1 MLGRTGKQFLLY
13 YVLFFL
19 CLVLLFIPVYHI
31 NLSMVSRAYLDAAGA
46 LLETGLS
53 NFEEDIGHLETL
65 AQNAYANPRFRR
77 LSYIGGELAVADY
90 YYAIPLV
97 DDFKRYFAAAGM
109 VADCGIVWASGIVLS
124 SKRIYFPGEDFYPR
138 YFMQEGVSSL
148 GEWIEQEPAG
158 YSIGGFTGQGKFVTL
173 EGIYEGIALRVGF
186 SGNLPQKQPAF
197 FFATLEKN
205 YILSRLAT
213 NEVLRDGRIRLREP
227 GGRILIDNLGQEQ
240 EAREED
246 DIVSVEMAGRKRGFR
261 AELDIPKA
269 VFSRRLLPFKRL
281 AGVFAFFYILSGALL
296 SVFFAQ
302 RNAKPVRE
310 IVNDVLNFGSRQVL
324 DRNPEDFKNDYKYI
338 QHFLSKAGN
347 DYDSFKAR
355 LSRQEELQRENL
367 FERLL
372 HGLVY
377 SDAVYQTVREY
388 FPDFPFPFRIAAIAL
403 PNMEDAI
410 LAVYTMRQAMIQD
423 IIKPHIPPSG
433 YAHFSGNMLVLLLP
447 DEDEET
453 LPDRLRRLNA
463 DLRAKLN
470 ADCRIALS
478 GKAADIRGIHQE
490 FYLVRHLLRLP
501 RGLAEGDILRNENVS
516 SLSFPIELLDASRLY
531 ELILHGEESKSVDF
545 INNMF
550 YEMCRLGYADEND
563 IQQLF
568 FLYRRILLQIVKDL
582 ELDISKEEIIP
593 AYDSREE
600 LSFLFARVAESIRK
614 ICGIINSRREGRETG
629 LERSVIGYIDENITN
644 TNLYTRMVTGCFHIS
659 ENRLQ
664 NIIRRWTGKS
674 FLEYVEFKRMRLAR
688 EMLLKTS
695 KPVSQITGE
704 CGYSSENSFYKAFR
718 RFYGMPPSEL
728 RPK

>member
-1 MLGRTGKQFLLY
+1 
-13 YVLFFL
+13 
-19 CLVLLFIPVYHI
+19 
-31 NLSMVSRAYLDAAGA
+31 
-46 LLETGLS
+46 
-53 NFEEDIGHLETL
+53 LETL
-65 AQNAYANPRFRR
+65 AQSAYTNPKFRR
-77 LSYIGGELAVADY
+77 LSYIEEELTIADY

-97 DDFKRYFAAAGM
+97 DDFKRYFTAAGM
-109 VADCGIVWASGIVLS
+109 VADCGIVWTSGIVLS
-124 SKRIYFPGEDFYPR
+124 SKRIYFPGENFYPR
-138 YFMQEGVSSL
+138 YFMQEGVPSW
-148 GEWIEQEPAG
+148 GEWIKQEPAR
-158 YSIGGFTGQGKFVTL
+158 YSISNFVAQAKFVTL
-173 EGIYEGIALRVGF
+173 EGIYEGIALRVNF
-186 SGNLPQKQPAF
+186 SGGLPQKQPVF

-213 NEVLRDGRIRLREP
+213 NEVLRDGRLRLREP
-227 GGRILIDNLGQEQ
+227 GGRILIDSLGQEK
-240 EAREED
+240 ETEGGSN

-269 VFSRRLLPFKRL
+269 VFSQRLLPFKRL

-296 SVFFAQ
+296 SIFFAQ

-347 DYDSFKAR
+347 DYDSFKTQ

-388 FPDFPFPFRIAAIAL
+388 FPDFPSPFRIAAIAL

-433 YAHFSGNMLVLLLP
+433 YAHFSGNTLVLLLP
-447 DEDEET
+447 DEGEDT
-453 LPDRLRRLNA
+453 LSERLGRLNA

-478 GKAADIRGIHQE
+478 GKAADIRSIHEE

-501 RGLAEGDILRNENVS
+501 RGLTEGDILRNGNVS
-516 SLSFPIELLDASRLY
+516 PLSFPIELLDASRLY

-545 INNMF
+545 INSMF
-550 YEMCRLGYADEND
+550 YELCRLGHADEND

-568 FLYRRILLQIVKDL
+568 FLYRRILLQIVNDL

-600 LSFLFARVAESIRK
+600 LSFLFARVAESIRR
-614 ICGIINSRREGRETG
+614 ICGIINSRREGRET
-629 LERSVIGYIDENITN
+629 EFEKSVIKYIDENITN
-644 TNLYTRMVTGCFHIS
+644 TGLYTKMVTGSFHIS

-688 EMLLKTS
+688 EMLLKTP
-695 KPVSQITGE
+695 KPISQITGE

>member
-19 CLVLLFIPVYHI
+19 CLVVLFIPVYHI
-31 NLSMVSRAYLDAAGA
+31 NLSMVSRTYLDAAGA
-46 LLETGLS
+46 FLETGLS

-65 AQNAYANPRFRR
+65 AQSAYNNPKFRR
-77 LSYIGGELAVADY
+77 LSYIGEDLTIADY
-90 YYAIPLV
+90 YYTSSLV
-97 DDFKRYFAAAGM
+97 EDFKRYFAAAGM
-109 VADCGIVWASGIVLS
+109 VADCGIVWTSGIVLS
-124 SKRIYFPGEDFYPR
+124 SKRIYFPGENFYPG
-138 YFMQEGVSSL
+138 YFMQEGVSSW
-148 GEWIEQEPAG
+148 EDWIKQEPAG
-158 YSIGGFTGQGKFVTL
+158 YSVSGFVAQARFVTL
-173 EGIYEGIALRVGF
+173 ERTYEGVALRISF
-186 SGNLPQKQPAF
+186 SGGLPRKQPAF
-197 FFATLEKN
+197 FFATLEKS

-227 GGRILIDNLGQEQ
+227 GGSILIDSLGQEK
-240 EAREED
+240 ETGGRD
-246 DIVSVEMAGRKRGFR
+246 GMVLVEMAGRKRGFR
-261 AELDIPKA
+261 VELDIPNA

-281 AGVFAFFYILSGALL
+281 AVAFAFVYILSGVLL
-296 SVFFAQ
+296 SIFFAQ
-302 RNAKPVRE
+302 RNAKPIRE
-310 IVNDVLNFGSRQVL
+310 IVKDVLNFGSRQVL
-324 DRNPEDFKNDYKYI
+324 DRNPEDFKSDYQYI

-355 LSRQEELQRENL
+355 LFRQEELQRENL

-388 FPDFPFPFRIAAIAL
+388 FPDFPSPFRIAAIAL

-410 LAVYTMRQAMIQD
+410 LAAYTMRQAMIQD

-433 YAHFSGNMLVLLLP
+433 YAHFSGNTLVLLLP
-447 DEDEET
+447 DEDAEKLQEG
-453 LPDRLRRLNA
+453 LRRLNA

-470 ADCRIALS
+470 ADCRVALG
-478 GKAADIRGIHQE
+478 GKAADIRNIHQE

-501 RGLAEGDILRNENVS
+501 RDLTENDVLRNENIS
-516 SLSFPIELLDASRLY
+516 PLSFPIELLDASRLY
-531 ELILHGEESKSVDF
+531 ELMLHGEESKSVDF

-582 ELDISKEEIIP
+582 ELDIGKEEIIP
-593 AYDSREE
+593 AYNSREE
-600 LSFLFARVAESIRK
+600 LSFLFAKVAESIRK
-614 ICGIINSRREGRETG
+614 ICGIINSRREGRETEF
-629 LERSVIGYIDENITN
+629 ERSVIGYIDENITN
-644 TNLYTRMVTGCFHIS
+644 TSLYTRMVTGCFHIS

-664 NIIRRWTGKS
+664 NIVRRWTGKS
-674 FLEYVEFKRMRLAR
+674 FLEYVEYKRMGLAR
-688 EMLLKTS
+688 ETLLKTS
-695 KPVSQITGE
+695 KPISQITGE